1 MTLFRDHRNLLKD
14 SMDTVRQVASFDD
27 LILDLQKKLRFFDR
41 DISKDQVTI
50 KPYCYDNR
58 IGWDTHIV
66 IVEGYGVC
74 GFTDGPLNDIMEVSD
89 DAAT

>member
-14 SMDTVRQVASFDD
+14 SMDTVRQVASLDD
-27 LILDLQKKLRFFDR
+27 LILDLQKGLRFFDR
-41 DISKDQVTI
+41 DIAKDQVTI